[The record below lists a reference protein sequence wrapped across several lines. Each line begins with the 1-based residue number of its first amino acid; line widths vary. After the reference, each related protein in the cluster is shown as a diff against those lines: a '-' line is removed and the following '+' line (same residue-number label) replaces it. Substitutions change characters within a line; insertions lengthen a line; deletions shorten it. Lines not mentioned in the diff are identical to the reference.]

1 MIVPVQFVGKTGL
14 ITDQPPYDLP
24 PNFWTDC
31 RNVQF
36 ELGGVQR
43 APSWRTLIN
52 FPGSPIPY
60 GLFFV
65 HSLAGRYWVY
75 TGLQQVISLTG
86 DTVTD
91 ITRLA
96 GSYTGTTQD
105 FWNGGM
111 FNDHLILNNGVD
123 VPQYWDLPNSATDL
137 ADLPN
142 WPATHRAKVVV
153 PFKNFLVA
161 LDVTISGERDDR
173 LIMWSHPADPLGIP
187 PSWDVADE
195 TLDAGQVSLSEGE
208 DRIIDALQ
216 VGNQLMIM
224 TGVQTWAMTFI
235 GGQDVMA
242 FRRVFSEIGALA
254 QGCAV
259 TFLNKVFQVT
269 ADDFVV
275 HDLQSVTS
283 IGYDRTKRWFF
294 SQLTATSYD
303 KVRVVRKMN
312 AKEVWI
318 CFPAGGSEATNL
330 ALIWNW
336 QFDTWAIRDLEDNN
350 HALAAGPSKSTPSTN
365 SWASVVGT
373 WAAQDPITWEY
384 NTYERASEGL
394 ALASTALRLRVNGET
409 VDTGDASVNYVERI
423 GVAVKGTSRG
433 EIVIDHGR
441 LAVMREIWPKFVCDD
456 GHAFLITIGFSM
468 GRKAPVVWQPAQ
480 TFIQGT
486 TVKLGFFGTFR
497 YLSYRVQC
505 FEAGANWK
513 LIGFDLDLEP
523 TASL

>member
-1 MIVPVQFVGKTGL
+1 VIVPVQFVGKTGL
-14 ITDQPPYDLP
+14 IIDQPPYDLP
-24 PNFWTDC
+24 PNFWNDC
-31 RNVQF
+31 RNVRF
-36 ELGGVQR
+36 ELGGIER
-43 APSWRTLIN
+43 APSWRTLTT
-52 FPGSPIPY
+52 FGGSPIPY

-65 HSLAGRYWVY
+65 HSLIGKFWVY
-75 TGLQQVISLTG
+75 TGLQRVVAIAG
-86 DTVTD
+86 GTVTD

-96 GSYTGTTQD
+96 GSYTGGTQD
-105 FWNGGM
+105 FWQGGM

-123 VPQYWDLPNSATDL
+123 VPQNWDLPNAATAL

-142 WPATHRAKVVV
+142 WPATHRAKIVT
-153 PFKNFLVA
+153 PFKEFLVA

-173 LIMWSHPADPLGIP
+173 LVMWSHPADPLNIP

-208 DRIIDALQ
+208 DRIIDGLQ
-216 VGNQLMIM
+216 VGNQLMIV
-224 TGVQTWAMTFI
+224 TGAQTWAMIFI

-254 QGCAV
+254 QGCAT

-269 ADDFVV
+269 ADDFVI

-294 SQLTATSYD
+294 SQLTPSSYD
-303 KVRVVRKMN
+303 KVRVVRKMT
-312 AKEVWI
+312 AKEIWI
-318 CFPAGGSEATNL
+318 TYSYGGTEVNNR
-330 ALIWNW
+330 ALVWNW
-336 QFDTWAIRDLEDNN
+336 QFDTWTIRDIEDNH
-350 HALAAGPSKSTPSTN
+350 HAISAGPTSPTAASN
-365 SWASVVGT
+365 SWASAVGT
-373 WAAQDPITWEY
+373 WAAQDPLTWES
-384 NTYERASEGL
+384 NTYDRAVEGL
-394 ALASTALRLRVNGET
+394 ALASTALRLRVNGDT
-409 VDTGDASVNYVERI
+409 VDVDDSTVNYVERI
-423 GVAVKGTSRG
+423 GVAVKGLSRG

-456 GHAFLITIGFSM
+456 GHAFSISVGFSM
-468 GRKAPVVWQPAQ
+468 NRKAPVAWQPAQ

-486 TVKLGFFGTFR
+486 TMKLGFFGTFR
-497 YLSYRVQC
+497 YLSYRVEC
-505 FEAGANWK
+505 FQPGTSWK